1 MNENKTSP
9 VSNDARSWPTAIHSH
24 QTDLYLPTM
33 KHGHHFVAIIIDNK
47 RVSLAWGLEHVG
59 SVPRMPVMF
68 LVSPRSLERQGMDG
82 AGMPMAAQNAA
93 ALEFQQVDVVPLAD
107 AEAQRTE
114 GQAVGLRYPY
124 AGIFLLFFVIGIS
137 TSSVGIRKHS
147 AGEYRRDDNVRER
160 SFGSSSERGQR
171 GLSLSR
177 WY

>member
-1 MNENKTSP
+1 
-9 VSNDARSWPTAIHSH
+9 
-24 QTDLYLPTM
+24 M
-33 KHGHHFVAIIIDNK
+33 KHGHHFVAIIINNK

-68 LVSPRSLERQGMDG
+68 LVSPRSLERQRMDG

-93 ALEFQQVDVVPLAD
+93 ALEFEQVDVVPLAD

-114 GQAVGLRYPY
+114 GQAVGLRYPH
-124 AGIFLLFFVIGIS
+124 AGIFLLFFVIVIS

-147 AGEYRRDDNVRER
+147 AGEDRWDDDVRER
-160 SFGSSSERGQR
+160 SFGSSSERGQCKQ